1 MARHSNGAVWTVSL
15 LLGSL
20 LWVQPAAAQAP
31 GGFLRIN
38 GIYPAITPT
47 AFETALE
54 LPLYDETAAYDIRQ
68 EPAEKIFYDATVG
81 ARIWR
86 GLAAAVSVSF
96 LDARSATVASGSIP
110 SPLFFD
116 SARATSFSTE
126 LDRQQID
133 IHLQAVYFL
142 PTPSGIDIALS
153 AGPSVLRVTRASVSS
168 VTLGRESLPFQTVSI
183 AGLGT
188 TEILETGI
196 GTNIGADIAL
206 MPTRVFGVGFFVR
219 YVTGMIDTDSQKFD
233 AGGLQAGAGL
243 RFRF

>member
-1 MARHSNGAVWTVSL
+1 MARHSNRAVWTVGL
-15 LLGSL
+15 LLGFL
-20 LWVQPAAAQAP
+20 CVQPAAAQAP

-38 GIYPAITPT
+38 GIYPATTPT

-81 ARIWR
+81 VRVWR

-116 SARATSFSTE
+116 SARTTSFSAE

-142 PTPSGIDIALS
+142 PMPSIVDVALS
-153 AGPSVLRVTRASVSS
+153 AGPSLLRVTRASVSS
-168 VTLGRESLPFQTVSI
+168 VTLGQESLPFQTISI

-188 TEILETGI
+188 TEVSETGI
-196 GTNIGADIAL
+196 GTSIGADIAL
-206 MPTRVFGVGFFVR
+206 MPRRVFGVGVFVR
-219 YVTGMIDTDSQKFD
+219 YVTGMIGNGSQQFD
-233 AGGLQAGAGL
+233 AGGLQVGAGL